1 MMMPLL
7 CIVLALLLVS
17 LAFTD
22 GWLMIA
28 TYSLLSVSTAAMIFL
43 TAINR

>member
-1 MMMPLL
+1 MLPLL

-22 GWLMIA
+22 GWLMVA
-28 TYSLLSVSTAAMIFL
+28 TYSVLSVSTAMMIFL
-43 TAINR
+43 TALNR

>member
-1 MMMPLL
+1 MMIPLL

-22 GWLMIA
+22 GWLMVA
-28 TYSLLSVSTAAMIFL
+28 MYSLLTVSTALMIFL

>member
-1 MMMPLL
+1 MIPLL

-22 GWLMIA
+22 GWLMIVM
-28 TYSLLSVSTAAMIFL
+28 YSLLTTATAMMIFI
-43 TAINR
+43 TALNR

>member
-1 MMMPLL
+1 MIPLL

-28 TYSLLSVSTAAMIFL
+28 TYSLLSVSTAMMIYL
-43 TAINR
+43 TALNR

>member
-1 MMMPLL
+1 MIPLL
-7 CIVLALLLVS
+7 CVVLALLLVS

-22 GWLMIA
+22 GWMMMVMY
-28 TYSLLSVSTAAMIFL
+28 TLLTLSTAAMIFL

>member
-1 MMMPLL
+1 MMLPLL

-22 GWLMIA
+22 GWLMVA
-28 TYSLLSVSTAAMIFL
+28 TYSVLSVSTAMMIFL
-43 TAINR
+43 TALNR

>member
-1 MMMPLL
+1 MIPLL

-28 TYSLLSVSTAAMIFL
+28 TYSLLSVSTAMMIFI
-43 TAINR
+43 TALNR